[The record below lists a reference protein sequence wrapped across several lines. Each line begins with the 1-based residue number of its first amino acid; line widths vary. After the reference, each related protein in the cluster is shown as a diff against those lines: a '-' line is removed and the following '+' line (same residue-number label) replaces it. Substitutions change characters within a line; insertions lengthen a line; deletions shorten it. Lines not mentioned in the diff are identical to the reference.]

1 MRSLN
6 ASKLVTRICVDE
18 SVFISHESSTVISI
32 CVTLLRAYASNQS
45 VRVGILISGE
55 RQGITNLGIKR
66 LSYETVITD
75 QPTQIIPGVALMIP
89 INRRKPAV
97 GCNGASLCVAADRN
111 AWTITR
117 SAVAE
122 QKWLQHGRRN
132 EKCRV
137 AGGVHV

>member
-1 MRSLN
+1 MTILN
-6 ASKLVTRICVDE
+6 ASKLVTRICVDD
-18 SVFISHESSTVISI
+18 SILISHEASTFIS
-32 CVTLLRAYASNQS
+32 VRATLLRTYASNQS

-66 LSYETVITD
+66 LSYEKVITD

-89 INRRKPAV
+89 TNRRKPAV
-97 GCNGASLCVAADRN
+97 GYLGASLCVAADRD

-122 QKWLQHGRRN
+122 QKWLRHCRRQ
-132 EKCRV
+132 K
-137 AGGVHV
+137 AIQPTGVHHA